1 MFLLLNKFK
10 EFLLLLFR
18 HPYVAI
24 FHLLFRGA
32 AVFTYIFFGL
42 YDDTFITTFVF
53 VILLL
58 SADFWTV
65 KNITGRL
72 LVGLRWW
79 NYIDDNGESHWVYE
93 SKQVFT
99 STTEANRNSLLIV
112 VFVPISFWRVI
123 SFFFPRAFYLLF
135 VANPMWIVCLSTANP
150 KCSFHLHCLCSCFRF
165 YLCVWGTNLCS
176 RGWLTLKNSEYFG
189 WLWYVSQ
196 WYGACYLWSDY
207 LDSSSSGWYVHQNGL
222 YCILTLDAQNWP
234 VV

>member
-1 MFLLLNKFK
+1 MTTHSSPHLYLSYCCCPLIFGLWKILPADCWLAYAGGIILTTMVNRIGFMNPNRYSLPPLKLI
-10 EFLLLLFR
+10 ETVYWLLF
-18 HPYVAI
+18 
-24 FHLLFRGA
+24 LCQS
-32 AVFTYIFFGL
+32 
-42 YDDTFITTFVF
+42 
-53 VILLL
+53 L
-58 SADFWTV
+58 SGVWF
-65 KNITGRL
+65 L
-72 LVGLRWW
+72 
-79 NYIDDNGESHWVYE
+79 
-93 SKQVFT
+93 
-99 STTEANRNSLLIV
+99 
-112 VFVPISFWRVI
+112 
-123 SFFFPRAFYLLF
+123 FFFLVLFICYLLF
-135 VANPMWIVCLSTANP
+135 VANPMWIVCLLSTANP